1 MKAKLSSYYFMFFF
15 AAGALFPFISLYLKS
30 KGFSATEIGYVFA
43 CGSLIGIVAQPLI
56 GILSDAAHDYRN
68 LIKLSVVLSAICV
81 NGYFISDNLILVI
94 VIQVI
99 MVILMAPLMPVVDSI
114 AVDQAPAHG
123 YTYGQVRLWG
133 AFSWTIVNLVAGLFF
148 KRVGFDYI
156 FPAYSI
162 LSIFTLII
170 VFRFPKIDRP
180 KHVRSKV
187 REGVKTLVRNKLYL
201 YFVFLGMIA
210 SILVAMNGAF
220 LPIYYS
226 KLGYPI
232 ELVGWNFAA
241 ASIVEIPLFMYV
253 AKRVH
258 RKNLVLLI
266 TLGALAFAVKYGLMG
281 FAPPAPILI
290 GLQALDGVGF
300 VLTIS
305 AVMEIINLLTPDNVK
320 ATGQT
325 IYSSIGGG
333 IAGVVGNL
341 VGGFIYDHQGPQV
354 LFWAMG
360 GVGLLLVV
368 AYALFPLH
376 IHEEEPTS
384 T

>member
-15 AAGALFPFISLYLKS
+15 AAGAFYPFLSLYLKD
-30 KGFSATEIGYVFA
+30 KGFSASEIGYVFA
-43 CGSLIGIVAQPLI
+43 VGALVGIFVQPLV
-56 GILSDAAHDYRN
+56 GMLSDAAHDYRN
-68 LIKLSVVLSAICV
+68 LIKLSVILSAISV
-81 NGYFISDNLILVI
+81 NGFLLSDHLVI
-94 VIQVI
+94 AVVSQVVL
-99 MVILMAPLMPVVDSI
+99 VILMAPLMPVVDAI
-114 AVDQAPAHG
+114 AVDQAPNHG
-123 YTYGQVRLWG
+123 YSYGQVRLWG
-133 AFSWTIVNLVAGLFF
+133 AISWTIVNLVAGLVF
-148 KRVGFDYI
+148 KNIGFDAI

-170 VFRFPKIDRP
+170 VFQFPKIDRP

-187 REGVKTLVRNKLYL
+187 REGIKMLVRNKLYL
-201 YFVFLGMIA
+201 YFVFLGMLA
-210 SILVAMNGAF
+210 SILVAMNGSF
-220 LPIYYS
+220 LPIYYE
-226 KLGYPI
+226 KLGYPM

-241 ASIVEIPLFMYV
+241 ASIVEIPLFIYI
-253 AKRVH
+253 ARRVN

-266 TLGALAFAVKYGLMG
+266 TLGTLSFAIKYALMG
-281 FAPPAPILI
+281 FAPPASILI
-290 GLQALDGVGF
+290 GLQALDGIGF

-341 VGGFIYDHQGPQV
+341 AGGFIYDHQGPQV
-354 LFWAMG
+354 LFWSMG
-360 GVGLLLVV
+360 GVGLMLVI

-376 IHEEEPTS
+376 QHDATS
-384 T
+384 

>member
-1 MKAKLSSYYFMFFF
+1 MRAKLSSYYFMFFF
-15 AAGALFPFISLYLKS
+15 AAGAFYPFLSLYLKS

-43 CGSLIGIVAQPLI
+43 VGALVGIFVQPLV
-56 GILSDAAHDYRN
+56 GMLSDAAHDYRN

-81 NGYFISDNLILVI
+81 NGFLLSDHIIIAVLS
-94 VIQVI
+94 QVVL
-99 MVILMAPLMPVVDSI
+99 VILMAPLMPVVDSI
-114 AVDQAPAHG
+114 AVDQAPIHN

-133 AFSWTIVNLVAGLFF
+133 AISWTIMNVVAGLIF
-148 KRVGFDYI
+148 KHVGFDAI
-156 FPAYSI
+156 FPTYSI

-180 KHVRSKV
+180 KHVRAKV
-187 REGVKTLVRNKLYL
+187 REGVKALIRNKLYL
-201 YFVFLGMIA
+201 YFVFLGMLA

-241 ASIVEIPLFMYV
+241 ASIVEIPLFIYI

-266 TLGALAFAVKYGLMG
+266 TLGALSFAIKYGLMG

-290 GLQALDGVGF
+290 GLQALDGIGF

-333 IAGVVGNL
+333 VAGVVGNL
-341 VGGFIYDHQGPQV
+341 VGGFVIDHQGPQI
-354 LFWAMG
+354 LFWSMG
-360 GVGLLLVV
+360 VVGLLLVV

-376 IHEEEPTS
+376 QHEETA
-384 T
+384 